1 MPSKNSKSKLTPP
14 DSVVKLV
21 NSMTIYQEKVILW
34 MQKVRLPG
42 LQGANLYELAYVFIK
57 QLFNTSLTLSASAM
71 AFNFFLAIFPSLI
84 FVFALI
90 PYIPID
96 NLDKKLDQWM
106 MSALPQTAVLLLH
119 SIMEELFKD
128 KGFAVLS
135 ISFVVVIYSATRGLN
150 TMIEAFRAMDPN
162 FTPRLPFAKQYL
174 RAFVLFIVLFLFI
187 IIALGVNI
195 FVELLLSNVFDFFDP
210 IEGLDRFALNLLE
223 IGTEAV
229 IILLGIS
236 ILYTSVKDSNI
247 HINFVSAG
255 SIAASIMMFFAFS
268 LLKILFSTFL
278 NYNKI
283 YGSLAT
289 AIVLM
294 IWFYWISIIL
304 LFGYNFNVSIRNVIT
319 HKARLPKTNL

>member
-1 MPSKNSKSKLTPP
+1 MPSKNSRIKLNKPE
-14 DSVVKLV
+14 SVVKAV
-21 NSMTIYQEKVILW
+21 DTMTIYKEKVIDW
-34 MQKVRLPG
+34 MQQLKLPG
-42 LQGANLYELAYVFIK
+42 LKGANLYELVYVFIN

-96 NLDKKLDQWM
+96 NLDIKLDQWM

-128 KGFAVLS
+128 RGIAVLS

-162 FTPRLPFAKQYL
+162 FTPRLPFIKQYL

-195 FVELLLSNVFDFFDP
+195 FVELLLSNVFNFFEP
-210 IEGLDRFALNLLE
+210 IKGFNRIALHLLE

-229 IILLGIS
+229 FILLGIS

-255 SIAASIMMFFAFS
+255 SIAASILMFFAFS
-268 LLKILFSTFL
+268 MLKILFSTFL

-304 LFGYNFNVSIRNVIT
+304 LFGYNFNVSIRNVILY
-319 HKARLPKTNL
+319 KARSIQSN